1 MSFFISSTEATLAG
15 LLDHIEHAVS
25 VAGIDHVGLG
35 SDFDGGGDLLTDAT
49 QLPEITAGLAA
60 RNYTEADIRKI
71 LGGNQLRLLRQI
83 IG

>member
-1 MSFFISSTEATLAG
+1 MVGGATELRQVERGLSGFDAG
-15 LLDHIEHAVS
+15 PGGE
-25 VAGIDHVGLG
+25 GE
-35 SDFDGGGDLLTDAT
+35 FDGGGDLLTDAT
-49 QLPEITAGLAA
+49 QLPEITAGLAG